1 VRDGPRADETTEDD
15 MSRYEVD
22 SARVAQASAAVN
34 GSVTAIRAEVGAM
47 MRHLTDLQASWRGGA
62 ATSFT
67 GVMTQW
73 QTTQNQVE
81 LALDDVTA
89 ALGAA
94 AQTYADAESQAA
106 RLFTTR

>member
-1 VRDGPRADETTEDD
+1 
-15 MSRYEVD
+15 
-22 SARVAQASAAVN
+22 
-34 GSVTAIRAEVGAM
+34 
-47 MRHLTDLQASWRGGA
+47 
-62 ATSFT
+62 
-67 GVMTQW
+67 MTQW

-81 LALDDVTA
+81 LALDDITA

>member
-1 VRDGPRADETTEDD
+1 

-22 SARVAQASAAVN
+22 SARVAQASTAVS
-34 GSVTAIRAEVGAM
+34 GSVTAIRTEVAAM

-67 GVMTQW
+67 GVMAQW

-81 LALDDVTA
+81 IALDDITA